1 MDLSVIIVN
10 YNVRQ
15 FLENALTS
23 VKKAMAGIRGE
34 IFVVDN
40 ASDDGSVEMVR
51 TRFPDVCLIANSEN
65 VGFAKANNMALVRA
79 QGRFLLLLNP
89 DTLVQEDTFE
99 VMLRFF
105 ERHVNAGLAGCK
117 ILNPDGSLQLAC
129 RRSFPTPWVALT
141 RITGLS
147 TLFPRSRFFG
157 RYNLTYL
164 NPDETHEVEAISGSF
179 MMMRREVYTKVGGL
193 DEAFFMYGED
203 LDWCYRVSEAG
214 FGVYYVHNTQIVHF
228 KGEST
233 RRSTIDEISMF
244 YEAMQ
249 IFVDKHFSTSLPVK
263 MLLSLGIL
271 LRAAVAFIAKIARA
285 MFAAVADVLV
295 VALAMILAELLY
307 FGDLFRYPLYA
318 YPIVWTVPGL
328 VVALSCYFSGV
339 YGVNRNAIARA
350 AFTVVVSFVII
361 SATVFFAKDFAFS
374 RAVVII
380 AGALSFI
387 FVPGWRLAFRL
398 LGIGSSHVP
407 GRKTLFGR
415 RTIIVGTGESARE
428 LLRRLRARVDDGYD
442 VVGFIDVNR
451 KRIGER
457 ISGLEVIGSIDTVG
471 KVITEHRVSEVIFS
485 MEGLTYSDILSV
497 IGRSNDLGVNFRLV
511 PNSLEAII
519 GKTRIDELDTIPLVE
534 IEYNIHRASNRALKR
549 VFDIVVALLL
559 LVLCYP
565 WVRLMA
571 ALRGRSGTGPR
582 ARTLL
587 LVPQVLIGHL
597 SFVGRPLGGKRPE
610 VPATL
615 VGEGGNGQSYLG
627 PFGLTGLVQ
636 INRREDLTAEEIE
649 RYLLYYAKNQSL
661 LLDIEILLKALV
673 LSKR

>member
-1 MDLSVIIVN
+1 MDISVIIVN

-15 FLENALTS
+15 FLENALLS
-23 VKKAMAGIRGE
+23 VQKAMAGIRGE

-51 TRFPDVCLIANSEN
+51 TRFPDVCLIANREN
-65 VGFAKANNMALVRA
+65 VGFTRANNMALVRA

-89 DTLVQEDTFE
+89 DTVVQEDTLQ

-105 ERHVNAGLAGCK
+105 EENPHAGLAGCR

-147 TLFPRSRFFG
+147 SLFPRSRLFG
-157 RYNLTYL
+157 RYNLTYM
-164 NPDETHEVEAISGSF
+164 NPDDTYEVEAISGSF
-179 MMMRREVYTKVGGL
+179 MMMRREVYARVGGL
-193 DEAFFMYGED
+193 DETFFMYGED

-214 FGVYYVHNTQIVHF
+214 FGVYYVHSTQIIHF

-244 YEAMQ
+244 YRAMQ
-249 IFVDKHFSTSLPVK
+249 IFVDKHFSTSVPVK
-263 MLLSLGIL
+263 LLLSLGIL
-271 LRAAVAFIAKIARA
+271 LRAAVAFLGKIARSV
-285 MFAAVADVLV
+285 FAAASDLLV
-295 VALAMILAELLY
+295 VALAMILAELMY
-307 FGDLFRYPLYA
+307 FGNLFRYPLYA
-318 YPIVWTVPGL
+318 YPVVWTVPGL
-328 VVALSCYFSGV
+328 VVVLSCYFSGV
-339 YGVNRNAIARA
+339 YGVNRHVISRSAGA
-350 AFTVVVSFVII
+350 VVISFVIV
-361 SATVFFAKDFAFS
+361 SATVFFVKTFAFS
-374 RAVVII
+374 RAVVVI

-387 FVPGWRLAFRL
+387 FVPGWRLAFRMF
-398 LGIGSSHVP
+398 GIGTSHVP

-415 RTIIVGTGESARE
+415 RTIIVGTGQSARE

-471 KVITEHRVSEVIFS
+471 RVITEHRVSEVIFS

-511 PNSLEAII
+511 PNSMEAII

-534 IEYNIHRASNRALKR
+534 IEYNIHRASNRLLKR
-549 VFDIVVALLL
+549 TFDIVIALLL
-559 LVLCYP
+559 LVVVYP
-565 WVRLMA
+565 WVRLWSS
-571 ALRGRSGTGPR
+571 LRSPDRVGQR
-582 ARTLL
+582 ARILL
-587 LVPQVLIGHL
+587 LLPQVLLGHM
-597 SFVGRPLGGKRPE
+597 SFVGRPLSGERFTPSM
-610 VPATL
+610 PAG
-615 VGEGGNGQSYLG
+615 VNGNSREYLG

-661 LLDIEILLKALV
+661 LLDMEILLKALV
-673 LSKR
+673 LSTK